1 MLYVLKCIKYIT
13 FYENSHSERERL
25 YYYRFNANLFLR
37 NKNCIKRVENY
48 FPFYKIGV
56 FCEFFLFS
64 NLDLLSSYYESEY
77 LLLNEQFWYI

>member
-56 FCEFFLFS
+56 FCELFYFLILIYFLVIMKA
-64 NLDLLSSYYESEY
+64 NTY
-77 LLLNEQFWYI
+77 F